1 MWLSL
6 PNRSRASIPTN
17 IGTRERIRPRPSFE
31 DEDDDEEEAKIL
43 SKKIAEDRQRLVLLF
58 QLNRSNLLKKWKL
71 NGHSTSPCSD
81 R

>member
-43 SKKIAEDRQRLVLLF
+43 VEKDCRRPAALGVVIPTKPL
-58 QLNRSNLLKKWKL
+58 
-71 NGHSTSPCSD
+71 
-81 R
+81 